1 MQIYWFLLEL
11 FNVNSTLFNELCS
24 ELHIIIFFTDPKI
37 LKYHFMVPI
46 PPIFEDSDYLF
57 INSCFSV
64 LTAYFHACLHVV
76 FIVAYF
82 QS

>member
-46 PPIFEDSDYLF
+46 HQSLKIL
-57 INSCFSV
+57 ITFS
-64 LTAYFHACLHVV
+64 
-76 FIVAYF
+76 
-82 QS
+82 